1 MSHTPQVVLVGP
13 THPYTGGIA
22 QHTTRLALELQEAG
36 VAVEVESWKAQYPR
50 FLYPGTPT
58 VPRDEP
64 EIGVAHHVT
73 ERLTWYSPFS
83 WWAAGRRARG
93 ATLAIVSVP
102 TAFHALPYTVFRLAR
117 GPSRPVWAIVHNVTP
132 HDSGRLSRAIMGSFL
147 RRLDRIIV
155 HGPEAVS
162 QAVALGCRPER
173 MSERAL
179 PSPWPEGDLLPAG
192 KEGTDSAITALF
204 FGTIRA
210 YKGLDVLLEA
220 IGQVPNL
227 KLLVAGEFWEDR
239 ARYDEIISR
248 LRIGD
253 RVAFRPGYLPS
264 SQFAEVFS
272 TADILVLPYRS
283 GSGSIV
289 REVGYRFGLP
299 VIATS
304 TGAIADGVEEEGT
317 GMVVEPGNAEAL
329 AQALRLATDSTTR
342 ATWREAV
349 ARRTAKNR
357 AKWDDYVR
365 AISDGLTPSL

>member
-1 MSHTPQVVLVGP
+1 MTATPQVVLVGP

-36 VAVEVESWKAQYPR
+36 IGVSVESWKAQYPR

-64 EIGVAHHVT
+64 EIGVAQHVT
-73 ERLTWYSPFS
+73 ESLAWYSPFS
-83 WWAAGRRARG
+83 WWAAGRRSRG
-93 ATLAIVSVP
+93 ARLAIVSVP

-117 GPSRPVWAIVHNVTP
+117 GRSRPVWAIVHNVTP
-132 HDSGRLSRAIMGSFL
+132 HDSGRMSRTMMGSFL
-147 RRLDRIIV
+147 RSLDRIIV
-155 HGPEAVS
+155 HGPEAVA

-173 MSERAL
+173 MTERAL
-179 PSPWPEGDLLPAG
+179 PSPWPEGDHLPEA
-192 KEGTDSAITALF
+192 KTDSDSDVTALF

-220 IGQVPNL
+220 ISQVRHIR
-227 KLLVAGEFWEDR
+227 LLVAGEFWEDR
-239 ARYDEIISR
+239 TRYDEMIDQ
-248 LRIGD
+248 LGIGQ
-253 RVAFRPGYLPS
+253 RVTFRPGYLPS
-264 SQFAEVFS
+264 SGFAEVFS

-317 GMVVEPGNAEAL
+317 GMVVEPGNVEAL
-329 AQALRLATDSTTR
+329 AQALHLATDSTTR

-349 ARRTAKNR
+349 ARRSAKNR
-357 AKWDDYVR
+357 AKWDDYVE
-365 AISDGLTPSL
+365 AIAEGLTTAL